1 MVLHLIL
8 SYDARIQIGLPA
20 MPDGSATA
28 HLYRPKLAT
37 VLAEGYNLACFR
49 RDIIAALTVAIV
61 ALPLSMAIAVASGV
75 SPERGLYAAVIG
87 GFLVSAL
94 GGSRYQIGGPAGAF
108 IVLVAATVSRFGLD
122 GLLVTV
128 FISGFMLTLIGLLRL
143 GVLIRYIPHAVTVGF
158 TCGIAVTIFAS
169 QLRDLGG
176 LKLPAAEP
184 GPLLPKLAMLAQSLP
199 TVTPAAV
206 VVGVGS
212 AALIFLLRRLAPSW
226 PGMLIAVTLAS
237 IAAWLFRLPVE
248 TIGSHF
254 GQLPGGLPSPKLP
267 SISYSTVL
275 EVLPA
280 AFSCT
285 LLGAVES
292 LLSAKV
298 ADGMTGRKHRYNME
312 VVAQGIANIASAI
325 FGGISVTGT
334 IARTATNIRAGA
346 CSPVS
351 GMAHAVFVLMFM
363 LTAAPLASFIPLSA
377 LAGVLV
383 VVCWNMAEKE
393 EFVRLLRDWRSA
405 CVLIA
410 TFGLTVIEDLTF
422 GIVAGCALASAL
434 ALYDRIKRRRA
445 EL

>member
-1 MVLHLIL
+1 MAPYAIIG
-8 SYDARIQIGLPA
+8 YDLQIQIGLPA
-20 MPDGSATA
+20 MPDGSASA

-37 VLAEGYNLACFR
+37 VVAEGYHLDHLR
-49 RDIIAALTVAIV
+49 RDVLAALTVAIV

-108 IVLVAATVSRFGLD
+108 IVLVAATVTKFGLD
-122 GLLVTV
+122 GLLLTV
-128 FISGFMLTLIGLLRL
+128 FLSGFMLTLIGLLRL
-143 GVLIRYIPHAVTVGF
+143 GSLIRYIPHAVTVGF
-158 TCGIAVTIFAS
+158 SCGIAVTIFAS

-176 LKLPAAEP
+176 LTLAGAEP
-184 GPLLPKLAMLAQSLP
+184 GHLLPKLAMLGQALP
-199 TVTPAAV
+199 TISPAALAI
-206 VVGVGS
+206 GVGS
-212 AALIFLLRRLAPSW
+212 AALIFLLRRLLPNW
-226 PGMLIAVTLAS
+226 PGMLIAVVLAS
-237 IAAWLFRLPVE
+237 LAAWLFGLPIE

-254 GQLPGGLPSPKLP
+254 GQLPDGLPVPRLP
-267 SISYSTVL
+267 SISTKSVI

-280 AFSCT
+280 ALSFT

-292 LLSAKV
+292 LLSAKI

-312 VVAQGIANIASAI
+312 VVAQGIANVASAL

-351 GMAHAVFVLMFM
+351 GMLHALFVLVFM
-363 LTAAPLASFIPLSA
+363 VVAAPLASFIPLSA

-393 EFVRLLRDWRSA
+393 EFLHLLQDWRGA
-405 CVLIA
+405 GVLLA
-410 TFGLTVIEDLTF
+410 TFGFTLIEDLTV
-422 GIVAGCALASAL
+422 GIIAGCALAA
-434 ALYDRIKRRRA
+434 AFAIFDRIRHRA
-445 EL
+445 NS

>member
-1 MVLHLIL
+1 MAPYAIIG
-8 SYDARIQIGLPA
+8 YDLQIQIGLPA
-20 MPDGSATA
+20 MPDGSASA

-37 VLAEGYNLACFR
+37 VVAEGYHLDHLR
-49 RDIIAALTVAIV
+49 RDVLAALTVGIV

-108 IVLVAATVSRFGLD
+108 IVLVAATVTKFGLD
-122 GLLVTV
+122 GLLLTV
-128 FISGFMLTLIGLLRL
+128 FLSGFMLTLIGLLRL
-143 GVLIRYIPHAVTVGF
+143 GSLIRYIPHAVTVGF
-158 TCGIAVTIFAS
+158 SCGIAVTIFAS

-176 LKLPAAEP
+176 LTLAGAEP
-184 GPLLPKLAMLAQSLP
+184 GHLLPKLAMLGQALP
-199 TVTPAAV
+199 TISPAALAI
-206 VVGVGS
+206 GVGS
-212 AALIFLLRRLAPSW
+212 AALIFLLRRLLPNW
-226 PGMLIAVTLAS
+226 PGMLIAVVLAS
-237 IAAWLFRLPVE
+237 LAAWLFGLPIE

-254 GQLPGGLPSPKLP
+254 GEIPHGLPGPRLPL
-267 SISYSTVL
+267 ISMSSVI

-280 AFSCT
+280 ALSFT

-292 LLSAKV
+292 LLSAKI

-312 VVAQGIANIASAI
+312 VVAQGIANVASAL

-351 GMAHAVFVLMFM
+351 GMLHALFVLVFM
-363 LTAAPLASFIPLSA
+363 VVAAPLASFIPLSA

-383 VVCWNMAEKE
+383 VVCWDMAEKE
-393 EFVRLLRDWRSA
+393 EFLHLLQDWRGAS
-405 CVLIA
+405 VLLA
-410 TFGLTVIEDLTF
+410 TFGFTLIEDLTV
-422 GIVAGCALASAL
+422 GIIAGCALAA
-434 ALYDRIKRRRA
+434 AFAIFDRIRHRA
-445 EL
+445 NS

>member
-1 MVLHLIL
+1 
-8 SYDARIQIGLPA
+8 
-20 MPDGSATA
+20 
-28 HLYRPKLAT
+28 
-37 VLAEGYNLACFR
+37 
-49 RDIIAALTVAIV
+49 
-61 ALPLSMAIAVASGV
+61 MAIAVASGV

-108 IVLVAATVSRFGLD
+108 IVLVSATVARFGLE
-122 GLLVTV
+122 GLLLTV

-143 GVLIRYIPHAVTVGF
+143 GALIRYVPHAVTIGF

-184 GPLLPKLAMLAQSLP
+184 GPLLPKLAVLGHALP
-199 TVTPAAV
+199 TLNPAALA
-206 VVGVGS
+206 VGVGA
-212 AALIFLLRRLAPSW
+212 AALIFLLRRLAPNW
-226 PGMLIAVTLAS
+226 PGMLIAVVLAS
-237 IAAWLFRLPVE
+237 VTAWLLHLPLE
-248 TIGSHF
+248 TIGSRF
-254 GQLPGGLPSPKLP
+254 GQLPDGLPTPRLP
-267 SISYSTVL
+267 EISYATVL

-280 AFSCT
+280 ALSFT

-312 VVAQGIANIASAI
+312 VVAQGIANVASAI

-351 GMAHAVFVLMFM
+351 GMAHALFVLVFM
-363 LTAAPLASFIPLSA
+363 VVAAPLASFVPLSA

-393 EFVRLLRDWRSA
+393 EFSRLLHDWRPA

-410 TFGLTVIEDLTF
+410 TFGLTLIEDLTV
-422 GIVAGCALASAL
+422 GIIAGCVLAA
-434 ALYDRIKRRRA
+434 AFAIYDRVRPRA
-445 EL
+445 